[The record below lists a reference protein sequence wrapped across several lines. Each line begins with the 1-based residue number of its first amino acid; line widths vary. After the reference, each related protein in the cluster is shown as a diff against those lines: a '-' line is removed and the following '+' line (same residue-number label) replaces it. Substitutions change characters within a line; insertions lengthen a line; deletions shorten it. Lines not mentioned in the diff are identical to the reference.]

1 MTVQSWRG
9 TIHQDSDKILLM
21 VYKTMAL
28 LHIVNKSHFDR
39 AALQTCLRLAKSG
52 SGILLIEDA
61 VYAAQKLKMDNESLA
76 DAMMEN
82 AVYALE
88 PDIRA
93 RGIPIEWIL
102 DEITLVDYEGFVD
115 LATRYDNTMSWL

>member
-1 MTVQSWRG
+1 
-9 TIHQDSDKILLM
+9 
-21 VYKTMAL
+21 MAL

-39 AALQTCLRLAKSG
+39 SALQTCLRMVKRG

-61 VYAAQKLKMDNESLA
+61 VYAAQKMPTPNESLA
-76 DAMMEN
+76 TAMLDS

-93 RGIPIEWIL
+93 RGIQIERIL
-102 DEITLVDYEGFVD
+102 DEITLVDYAGFVD
-115 LATRYDNTMSWL
+115 LATQYDRTMSWF

>member
-1 MTVQSWRG
+1 MS
-9 TIHQDSDKILLM
+9 
-21 VYKTMAL
+21 L

-39 AALQTCLRLAKSG
+39 AALQTCLRLVKRG

-61 VYAAQKLKMDNESLA
+61 VYAAQKLEMVNQSLA
-76 DAMMEN
+76 GAMVGN
-82 AVYALE
+82 AVYVLE

-102 DEITLVDYEGFVD
+102 DEITPVDYEGFVD
-115 LATRYDNTMSWL
+115 LATQYDNTMSWL

>member
-1 MTVQSWRG
+1 
-9 TIHQDSDKILLM
+9 
-21 VYKTMAL
+21 MAI

-39 AALQTCLRLAKSG
+39 AALQSCLRMVKRG

-61 VYAAQKLKMDNESLA
+61 VYAAQKLETVNEPLA
-76 DAMMEN
+76 EAMAEN

-93 RGIPIEWIL
+93 RGISIEWIHN
-102 DEITLVDYEGFVD
+102 EITLVDYEGFVE
-115 LATRYDNTMSWL
+115 LATQYDNTMSWL

>member
-1 MTVQSWRG
+1 
-9 TIHQDSDKILLM
+9 
-21 VYKTMAL
+21 MAL

-39 AALQTCLRLAKSG
+39 AALQTCLRLVKRG

-61 VYAAQKLKMDNESLA
+61 VYAAQKLEVVNESLA
-76 DAMMEN
+76 DAMVEN

-88 PDIRA
+88 PDVRA
-93 RGIPIEWIL
+93 RGISIEGIL

-115 LATRYDNTMSWL
+115 LAAQYDNTMSWL